1 MLEFEGVSW
10 RRGDHRPGLTDVSFT
25 LMRGEFAVI
34 RGGNG
39 AGKTMLLRLAAA
51 LETPDRG
58 RVQVAGQDIA
68 RLPRRALPVLR
79 RSLGIVPQELLLLND
94 RSVLE
99 NVMLPSLATGAGG
112 SEARSRA
119 RSALI
124 RCGLDPDEAARLRP
138 ALLGGGDRQRAAL
151 ARALVNRPSLLLAD
165 EPTAHLDARQAAEV
179 LRLLDQFT
187 DAGVAVLVASRDE
200 RGLWPARARQW
211 RLGDGVLQAAAPAV
225 AA

>member
-1 MLEFEGVSW
+1 MLDFEGVSW
-10 RRGDHRPGLTDVSFT
+10 RRRDLGPSLTDVSFT
-25 LMRGEFAVI
+25 LMRGEVAVI

-79 RSLGIVPQELLLLND
+79 QSLGIVPQELLLLND
-94 RSVLE
+94 RSVLA
-99 NVMLPSLATGAGG
+99 NVMLPSLAMGTGA

-119 RSALI
+119 RAALT

-165 EPTAHLDARQAAEV
+165 EPTAHLDAHHAAEV
-179 LRLLDQFT
+179 LRLLAQFS

-200 RGLWPARARQW
+200 RESWPARAHQW
-211 RLGDGVLQAAAPAV
+211 RLRDGRLQAAAPAV